1 MTEDIR
7 IDRWIVQP
15 SLNRIR
21 PAAREADST
30 EPRQLG
36 HKVMAVLLML
46 AERPGE
52 LVTKEEIF
60 ERVWEGA
67 FTTDEALATVVYELR
82 KALDDEARRPRYIE
96 TIRKRGYRLIAPVS
110 APLEPSSTESA
121 ATNPSAQTPAARERG
136 RRRWA
141 MWAWPALA
149 GAASAT
155 LAVTTLL
162 PGPRSAILPELALAP
177 DISTSE
183 TRSIRSL
190 AVRPLTSITEECR
203 QDFFAGGLTEMLIA
217 DLVYADTLDII
228 PTPDVSSSMLLQD
241 GQVHDPR
248 ADAILEGTV
257 LRSGDRLWI
266 SIQLV
271 DSLGGQILWGGTYE
285 RELHDSL
292 NLQLELSR
300 EISSQIVSSVT
311 PEEDQP
317 ADGSS

>member
-1 MTEDIR
+1 MRKDIR

-21 PAAREADST
+21 PVDEGADAP

-36 HKVMAVLLML
+36 HKVMAVLNCLS
-46 AERPGE
+46 ERPGE
-52 LVTKEEIF
+52 VVTKEELF
-60 ERVWEGA
+60 ERVWEGV

-82 KALDDEARRPRYIE
+82 KALDDDARCPRYVE

-110 APLEPSSTESA
+110 ILDDAAPKSPEEPA
-121 ATNPSAQTPAARERG
+121 PARHRPG
-136 RRRWA
+136 RKWA
-141 MWAWPALA
+141 IWALPALA
-149 GAASAT
+149 GAASAA

-162 PGPRSAILPELALAP
+162 PGPRSALLSDLAP
-177 DISTSE
+177 LSDTATTSE
-183 TRSIRSL
+183 PRSIQSL

-217 DLVYADTLDII
+217 DLVYADAVQII
-228 PTPDVSSSMLLQD
+228 PTPDVSSSLLSSEEQAS
-241 GQVHDPR
+241 DPR

-285 RELHDSL
+285 REIYDSL

-300 EISSQIVSSVT
+300 EISSQIVSNVTSV
-311 PEEDQP
+311 EDQTS
-317 ADGSS
+317 D